1 MVDTIFAL
9 SSAPGRGGVAVVRV
23 SGPVAVVSAR
33 AICQRDLVAREASYC
48 HLVDP
53 VSCETIDRGVAIH
66 FSAPASYTGEDVV
79 EYYVHGGRA
88 VVDGLLACLGAQDG
102 HRMAE
107 PGEFTRRAFENG
119 KLDLT
124 EAEAVADLIDAQTQ
138 AQKNQALAQLSGQL
152 SQLYHDWSERLKNML
167 AYIEADIEF
176 PDEDLPDGIE
186 REIKPKVRDLLT
198 EIKDHLSDN
207 RRGERLRDG
216 VQVVV
221 IGAPNVG
228 KSSLV
233 NALAQ
238 RDVAIVSDVAGTT
251 RDVIE
256 VHLDLDGYPVTLVD
270 TAGLRPEH
278 MDAGG
283 HDAIENEGM
292 RRALERAQNADLKL
306 LVFDGTQDMADPET
320 LQLIDEHSVLLVNKA
335 DEDLRLDMAGA
346 CSVSA
351 QTGAGFDD
359 FMKVL
364 LVRVQDLIGT
374 QEAPVV
380 TRQRHRRAL
389 EECLMSLRRSLDVPL
404 PELMAEDLRLAMKSI
419 ARITGRVDAEDL
431 LDTIFA
437 DFCIGK

>member
-1 MVDTIFAL
+1 
-9 SSAPGRGGVAVVRV
+9 
-23 SGPVAVVSAR
+23 
-33 AICQRDLVAREASYC
+33 
-48 HLVDP
+48 
-53 VSCETIDRGVAIH
+53 
-66 FSAPASYTGEDVV
+66 
-79 EYYVHGGRA
+79 
-88 VVDGLLACLGAQDG
+88 
-102 HRMAE
+102 
-107 PGEFTRRAFENG
+107 
-119 KLDLT
+119 
-124 EAEAVADLIDAQTQ
+124 
-138 AQKNQALAQLSGQL
+138 
-152 SQLYHDWSERLKNML
+152 
-167 AYIEADIEF
+167 
-176 PDEDLPDGIE
+176 
-186 REIKPKVRDLLT
+186 
-198 EIKDHLSDN
+198 
-207 RRGERLRDG
+207 
-216 VQVVV
+216 
-221 IGAPNVG
+221 
-228 KSSLV
+228 
-233 NALAQ
+233 
-238 RDVAIVSDVAGTT
+238 
-251 RDVIE
+251 
-256 VHLDLDGYPVTLVD
+256 
-270 TAGLRPEH
+270 
-278 MDAGG
+278 
-283 HDAIENEGM
+283 M